1 MLPNPANLAKGDK
14 EDLPTVDQLGVITLD
29 ELHEYHCNNDTRR
42 CLSLFGV
49 IFDVTSSEKSY
60 GKDGAC
66 KYCIEFLGSLVFRLS
81 FDCFVFGVAVTN
93 GTKPTFACS
102 LSLSLSLSLSTNL
115 LYYKKI
121 VNL

>member
-66 KYCIEFLGSLVFRLS
+66 KFYFLFIL
-81 FDCFVFGVAVTN
+81 
-93 GTKPTFACS
+93 
-102 LSLSLSLSLSTNL
+102 
-115 LYYKKI
+115 
-121 VNL
+121 